1 MIRRI
6 AYWFESRLC
15 APAYSG
21 LVLAGIAI
29 CFFAA
34 AMNTM
39 AGWLYVISGI
49 SFALLGYAAILPPK
63 SLTGLVLKRRAI
75 QPVTAGDDL
84 TVELEIF
91 NQTKKPLSLLQI
103 EDKLPFILDKPR
115 LHPIETISA
124 QTSYNWVYYQPTER
138 RGIYHWQNV
147 ELATAAPLGLFWS
160 RRQRQ
165 LNAIAIVY
173 PQVLP
178 LKSCPLIDDMG
189 REDSTKGQ
197 PRGNPL
203 QTATQGLTRSLRPYR
218 IGDPLRMIHWRSSA
232 RYGDLRVR
240 ELEMLTSGQEII
252 IALDNGEWQENNFE
266 QAVIAASSMYFYA
279 HKQQMQVQLW
289 TASTGL
295 IHKKRDVLEALA
307 AIHPQDDITK
317 PLPHNKP
324 LIWLTQNP
332 STGASLAYGS
342 RWMLWQNN
350 SSENNSSESRSQVVI
365 NRDIP
370 GIVIDSEQSLQP
382 QLQKPLL

>member
-6 AYWFESRLC
+6 AYWFESRFC

-29 CFFAA
+29 CFFGA

-49 SFALLGYAAILPPK
+49 SFALLGYAAVLPPK

-91 NQTKKPLSLLQI
+91 NQTKKPISLLQV
-103 EDKLPFILDKPR
+103 EDKLPFVLDKPR
-115 LHPIETISA
+115 LHPIETISP
-124 QTSYNWVYYQPTER
+124 QTTYNWVYYQPTQR
-138 RGIYHWQNV
+138 RGIYRWQNV
-147 ELATAAPLGLFWS
+147 ELATAAPLGLFWT

-178 LKSCPLIDDMG
+178 LKSCPLVDDMG
-189 REDSTKGQ
+189 KEDSIKGQ
-197 PRGNPL
+197 PHGNPL
-203 QTATQGLTRSLRPYR
+203 QSASEGLTSSLRPYR
-218 IGDPLRMIHWRSSA
+218 MGDPLRMIHWRSSA

-252 IALDNGEWQENNFE
+252 IALDNGEWQENHFE
-266 QAVIAASSMYFYA
+266 QAVIAAASMYFYA
-279 HKQQMQVQLW
+279 RKQQMQVQLW

-295 IHKKRDVLEALA
+295 INKKRDVLEALA
-307 AIHPQDDITK
+307 AIHPQDDTIK
-317 PLPHNKP
+317 PQPHNKP
-324 LIWLTQNP
+324 VIWLTQNP
-332 STGASLAYGS
+332 STFTSLPYGS
-342 RWMLWQNN
+342 RWMLWQ
-350 SSENNSSESRSQVVI
+350 NNSSESRSQVVI

-370 GIVIDSEQSLQP
+370 GIMIDSKQSLQP
-382 QLQKPLL
+382 QLQKTLT

>member
-279 HKQQMQVQLW
+279 QKQQMQVQLW

>member
-63 SLTGLVLKRRAI
+63 SLRGLVLKRRAI

-103 EDKLPFILDKPR
+103 EDKLPFVLDKPR

-138 RGIYHWQNV
+138 RGVYRWQNV

-173 PQVLP
+173 PKILP

-218 IGDPLRMIHWRSSA
+218 MGDPLRMIHWRSSA

-266 QAVIAASSMYFYA
+266 QAVITASSMYFYA
-279 HKQQMQVQLW
+279 QKQQMQVQLW
-289 TASTGL
+289 TASTDL

-307 AIHPQDDITK
+307 AIHPQDEIIK
-317 PLPHNKP
+317 PQPHNKP

-332 STGASLAYGS
+332 STFTSLAYGS
-342 RWMLWQNN
+342 RWMLWQ
-350 SSENNSSESRSQVVI
+350 NNSSESRSQVVI

-370 GIVIDSEQSLQP
+370 GIMIDSEQSLQS

>member
-6 AYWFESRLC
+6 GYWFESRFC

-49 SFALLGYAAILPPK
+49 SFALLGYAAVLPPK
-63 SLTGLVLKRRAI
+63 SLTGLVLKRRSI

-91 NQTKKPLSLLQI
+91 NQTKKPLSLLQV
-103 EDKLPFILDKPR
+103 EDKLPFVLDKPR
-115 LHPIETISA
+115 LHPIETISP
-124 QTSYNWVYYQPTER
+124 QTTYNWVYHQPTQR
-138 RGIYHWQNV
+138 RGIYRWQNV

-178 LKSCPLIDDMG
+178 LKSCPIVDDMG
-189 REDSTKGQ
+189 KEDSIQGQ
-197 PRGNPL
+197 PHGNPL
-203 QTATQGLTRSLRPYR
+203 QTASQGLTRSLRPYR
-218 IGDPLRMIHWRSSA
+218 MGDPLRMIHWRSSA

-266 QAVIAASSMYFYA
+266 QAVIAAASMYFYA
-279 HKQQMQVQLW
+279 QNQQMQVQLW

-307 AIHPQDDITK
+307 AIHPQDDTIK
-317 PLPHNKP
+317 PQPHNKP
-324 LIWLTQNP
+324 VIWLTQNP
-332 STGASLAYGS
+332 LTFTSLAYGS
-342 RWMLWQNN
+342 RWMLWQNH
-350 SSENNSSESRSQVVI
+350 SSESRSQFVI

-382 QLQKPLL
+382 QLQKPLT